1 MSQFD
6 DTRAQELAGKVFTDL
21 GGAMNSGMI
30 WLGDHLGMYREMQGA
45 GAMTSQDLADRL
57 GFSERW
63 IREWL
68 HGQAACGYVD
78 YRGNGEFELGPE
90 ASAVLADESSP
101 LFTAGGLTHV
111 PQLLGNVL
119 ERIPDA
125 FRTGLGLSYD
135 ELGPEAA
142 RGVERLLAPWFKHAL
157 VPVALPALDG
167 VVAKLEAGAH
177 VADVGCGAGIAL
189 CEMARTY
196 PSSDFHGYDISH
208 YALER
213 ANAHK
218 GEMGLQ
224 NVTFHDANH
233 VLLPDTPRFDLI
245 TTFDCI
251 HDMAHPT
258 QVIKAIR
265 QALKPDGTWF
275 IADIH
280 CGASLEENL
289 EEANPLLPMLYGF
302 SILCCMSSSMSE
314 PEAEG
319 LGTVGFG
326 EDMARRMTEEAGF
339 SRFERHDFD
348 NPLNAYYEVRI

>member
-1 MSQFD
+1 MG
-6 DTRAQELAGKVFTDL
+6 RVFTDL
-21 GGAMNSGMI
+21 GGATNSAMI
-30 WLGDHLGMYREMQGA
+30 WLGDHLGLYREMHNA
-45 GAMTSQDLADRL
+45 GALSSDELANRL
-57 GFSERW
+57 GLSERW

-68 HGQAACGYVD
+68 HGQTATGYIT
-78 YRGNGEFELGPE
+78 YHGEGQFELTAE
-90 ASAVLADESSP
+90 AGAVLADDDSP
-101 LFTAGGLTHV
+101 LFAAGGLSHI
-111 PQLLGNVL
+111 PQLLGSVL

-135 ELGPEAA
+135 DLGPEAA

-177 VADVGCGAGIAL
+177 VADVGCGAGVAL
-189 CEMARTY
+189 CEMAKSF
-196 PSSDFHGYDISH
+196 PASSFHGYDISH
-208 YALER
+208 YALDR

-218 GEMGLQ
+218 GELDLQ
-224 NVTFHDANH
+224 NVTFHDANA
-233 VLLPDTPRFDLI
+233 VPLPDTPLFDMI

-251 HDMAHPT
+251 HDMAHPSE
-258 QVIKAIR
+258 VIRAIR
-265 QALKPDGTWF
+265 AALKPDGTWF

-289 EEANPLLPMLYGF
+289 AADNPMLPMLYGF
-302 SILCCMSSSMSE
+302 SVLCCMSSSLSQ
-314 PEAEG
+314 PGGEG

-326 EDMARRMTEEAGF
+326 EEVALQMTQEAGF
-339 SRFERHDFD
+339 SRFQRHDFD